1 MHLTQWN
8 GIYKYRK
15 VISRQKLNA
24 LSINRNDDL
33 LYEYTAQKIPFLEDM
48 NNRWVNKYGQP
59 SLLGRVGELVG
70 IPSPLNHLHGGSES
84 RALVPSTLFPNA

>member
-1 MHLTQWN
+1 MN

-15 VISRQKLNA
+15 VISWQKLHA

-48 NNRWVNKYGQP
+48 NNCWINKYGQP
-59 SLLGRVGELVG
+59 SLLG
-70 IPSPLNHLHGGSES
+70 
-84 RALVPSTLFPNA
+84 